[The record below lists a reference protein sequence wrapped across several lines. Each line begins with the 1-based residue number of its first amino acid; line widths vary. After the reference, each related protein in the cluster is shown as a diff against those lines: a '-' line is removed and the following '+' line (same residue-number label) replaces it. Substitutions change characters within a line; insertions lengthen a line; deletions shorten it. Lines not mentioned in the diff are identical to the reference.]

1 MFKTVQV
8 ISNGQVKIGSAA
20 QMAVSGAEQA
30 PIADD
35 NGREGWLFKK
45 TAGDTAK
52 FNYFFYGQGN
62 ASLRL
67 NEIRNIF
74 FNGSIDTYTNGSS
87 TPFIV
92 LYTKPQASGN
102 AGAWYH
108 SKIAYTLPDTTRFQ
122 LGEMSTFHTAGRP
135 TEFYG
140 LKHIALSN
148 KIIEGDALGSEEILY
163 LSVHSDS
170 ASATG
175 TQILISDVGFETIR
189 KDEHKIH
196 RKIKLIS

>member
-1 MFKTVQV
+1 MSNTIQV

-45 TAGDTAK
+45 IAADTAK
-52 FNYFFYGQGN
+52 FNYFFYGQAN
-62 ASLRL
+62 APLRL

-74 FNGSIDTYTNGSS
+74 FNGSIDAYTNGSS

-92 LYTKPQASGN
+92 LYTKPTGSGD

-108 SKIAYTLPDTTRFQ
+108 SKIAYTLPVTTRFQ
-122 LGEMSTFHTAGRP
+122 LGEMSTFHTAGLP

-140 LKHIALSN
+140 FKHISLSN
-148 KIIEGDALGSEEILY
+148 IIIEGDALGSEEILF

-170 ASATG
+170 ASAAG

-189 KDEHKIH
+189 KDENKIH

>member
-1 MFKTVQV
+1 MSNTIQV

-20 QMAVSGAEQA
+20 QMAVSGGEQA

-45 TAGDTAK
+45 TTGDTAK
-52 FNYFFYGQGN
+52 FNYYFYGQGN
-62 ASLRL
+62 APLRL

-74 FNGSIDTYTNGSS
+74 FNGSIDAYTNGCS

-92 LYTKPQASGN
+92 LYTKPTGSGD
-102 AGAWYH
+102 AAAWYH
-108 SKIAYTLPDTTRFQ
+108 SKIAYTLPETTRFQ

-135 TEFYG
+135 SEFYG
-140 LKHIALSN
+140 FKHIALSN
-148 KIIEGDALGSEEILY
+148 KIIVGDALGSEQILY

-170 ASATG
+170 ASAAG

-189 KDEHKIH
+189 KDKNEIH